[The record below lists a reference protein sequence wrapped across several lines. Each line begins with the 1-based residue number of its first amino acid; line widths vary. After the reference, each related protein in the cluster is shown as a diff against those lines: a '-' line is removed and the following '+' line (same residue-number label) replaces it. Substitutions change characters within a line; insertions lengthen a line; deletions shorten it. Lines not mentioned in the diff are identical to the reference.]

1 MKWLRLLYDFSSLLL
16 DRARICDYEA
26 SILGSEGQ
34 VADRYRPMSHTANPP
49 GVIHTFHLTAVALAG
64 GRSAGK
70 QNEKVCTN
78 SL

>member
-1 MKWLRLLYDFSSLLL
+1 VKWLRPFYEGLTGIGPIS
-16 DRARICDYEA
+16 RVRYEA
-26 SILGSEGQ
+26 SILGSERQ
-34 VADRYRPMSHTANPP
+34 VADRYRPMSHTAALP

>member
-1 MKWLRLLYDFSSLLL
+1 
-16 DRARICDYEA
+16 
-26 SILGSEGQ
+26 
-34 VADRYRPMSHTANPP
+34 VADRYRPMSHTANLP
-49 GVIHTFHLTAVALAG
+49 GVIHTFHLTVVALAG